1 VLQYCLWLT
10 EMERK
15 EGVSYWDSFWRKG
28 RKQIKHRFVDPRIDF
43 ESPIRHRRNIK
54 VLDAGCGKGFRAIHF
69 HESALMHVG
78 IDSSRGAIEY
88 AHREFG
94 KTYEN
99 VEFVV
104 ADLEYLPFR
113 QDVFDFVVFSEVLE
127 HILEQ
132 KRKIVMQGFL
142 HVISPKGEL
151 FLTTPNGMF
160 VQILIKKILHYL
172 SRGRLSSS
180 ISQHK
185 YDHPMFPGSL
195 TKLLKN
201 TGWTVI
207 LYKTDT
213 YVMPYT
219 LYKAPKFLLFAVV
232 QLIRAVPSLSL

>member
-1 VLQYCLWLT
+1 
-10 EMERK
+10 MERK
-15 EGVSYWDSFWRKG
+15 EETSYWDSFWRKS
-28 RKQIKHRFVDPRIDF
+28 RSQIKHRFVDPRIDF
-43 ESPIRHRRNIK
+43 EAPIRYHKNIK
-54 VLDAGCGKGFRAIHF
+54 ILDAGCGKGYRATHF
-69 HESALMHVG
+69 HACTCFHVG

-113 QDVFDFVVFSEVLE
+113 QGVFDFVLFSEVLE

-132 KRKIVMQGFL
+132 KRETVMQGFL
-142 HVISPKGEL
+142 HVISPKGQL

-160 VQILIKKILHYL
+160 LPILIKRMLHYL

-180 ISQHK
+180 ISHHK

-195 TKLLKN
+195 MKLLKN

-213 YVMPYT
+213 YVIPYT
-219 LYKAPKFLLFAVV
+219 VYKAPKFILFAVV
-232 QLIRAVPSLSL
+232 QLTKAVPSMSSRT